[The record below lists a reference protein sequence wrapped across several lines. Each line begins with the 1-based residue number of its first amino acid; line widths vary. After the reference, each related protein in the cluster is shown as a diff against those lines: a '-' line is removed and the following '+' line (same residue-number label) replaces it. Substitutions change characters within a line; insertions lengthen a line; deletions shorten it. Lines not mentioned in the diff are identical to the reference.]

1 MIVKIQAGFVLDKD
15 ILRVRTETKLRDQ
28 IAYAVNNALQQFRGL
43 VPASVVV
50 EFEKGDGS

>member
-1 MIVKIQAGFVLDKD
+1 MLDKD